1 VLKRFLGSDDGL
13 EFKILKRG
21 AKPLGGGQCLFRCP
35 TKLKLLPVNLTDPG
49 KIKRIRGIAYA
60 MRVAPAICSRLV
72 ETAKGVLLKY
82 LPDVYIVS
90 DHQKKDHAG
99 LSPAFGLT
107 LVAETLNGTFLCGE
121 ACSMPR
127 WSAGV
132 KGSRENGGSSGDGP
146 SVPEDV
152 ALKAT
157 HNLLE
162 EIYRGG
168 CVDSSNQYLAFVFMV
183 LNQKD
188 VSRVLSGILS
198 PFS

>member
-1 VLKRFLGSDDGL
+1 MARFCAAKR
-13 EFKILKRG
+13 
-21 AKPLGGGQCLFRCP
+21 AQCLDG
-35 TKLKLLPVNLTDPG
+35 VPG
-49 KIKRIRGIAYA
+49 
-60 MRVAPAICSRLV
+60 S
-72 ETAKGVLLKY
+72 
-82 LPDVYIVS
+82 
-90 DHQKKDHAG
+90 
-99 LSPAFGLT
+99 
-107 LVAETLNGTFLCGE
+107 N
-121 ACSMPR
+121 
-127 WSAGV
+127 GV
-132 KGSRENGGSSGDGP
+132 KGTRENGGSGGDGP

>member
-1 VLKRFLGSDDGL
+1 MPVSLSHQAQTFACEFDRPGQNKAHTRHCLCDACRSRHLFASCRDG
-13 EFKILKRG
+13 
-21 AKPLGGGQCLFRCP
+21 Q
-35 TKLKLLPVNLTDPG
+35 
-49 KIKRIRGIAYA
+49 
-60 MRVAPAICSRLV
+60 ICSPQIFARCLHCERSSKERARRSIARFRV
-72 ETAKGVLLKY
+72 DA
-82 LPDVYIVS
+82 
-90 DHQKKDHAG
+90 
-99 LSPAFGLT
+99 
-107 LVAETLNGTFLCGE
+107 AETLNGTFLCGE

-127 WSAGV
+127 WSAGGV
-132 KGSRENGGSSGDGP
+132 KGAKENDGP